1 MTALATLIEIPGVTA
16 AWRWQA
22 GSTVGTLQGPRL
34 LETSGRITTELAEL
48 GMLYLETLGT
58 FMFFQCSVLDHRLK
72 REEFS
77 PAQSIVTE
85 MKDFTVMVTANR
97 VAVTLD
103 SSQRPDVWE
112 LEQRM
117 LEVENG

>member
-1 MTALATLIEIPGVTA
+1 MAALATLLEIPGVTA
-16 AWRWQA
+16 AWRWQP
-22 GSTVGTLQGPRL
+22 GSTTGVLQSPRL
-34 LETSGRITTELAEL
+34 LETAGRITTELAEL

-72 REEFS
+72 RQEFS
-77 PAQSIVTE
+77 PAQAVVTE
-85 MKDFTVMVTANR
+85 LKDFTVMVTANR

-103 SSQRPDVWE
+103 SAQRPEVWE

-117 LEVENG
+117 LAVEN